1 MFPSILIVDD
11 EPSILKSLGGLLSD
25 EGFGVVTAA
34 NGYEAL
40 KIVETESPDLVLLDI
55 WMPGI
60 DGIETLKEIKKDNPH
75 IQVIIISGHGNI
87 ETAVKATKLGAFDLI
102 EKPLSIDKVIVSI
115 NNALN
120 FRRLEEENRYL
131 RKKTLEK
138 NSITGNS
145 PPIAALKKQI
155 AVSAPTEAWI
165 LITGENGTG
174 KELVAR
180 TIHQL
185 SSRAEYPLIDVHCA
199 AIPEELI
206 ESELFGQEKG
216 ALSSSIAKKIGK
228 FELANK
234 GTIFFDEIGDMSL
247 KTQSKILRVLQE
259 QQFQRVGGSRTLSVD
274 VRVIASTNK
283 DLEKEIEKGT
293 FREDIYYR
301 LNVIPIEV
309 PPLRNR
315 FEDIPQLVEIFL
327 NECAQQNRSKKKEI
341 TREAL
346 ELLCKY
352 SWPGN
357 VRELKNLVERLAI
370 MVGKEVVDEA
380 EIPAPY
386 NPNSRD
392 GTASIEVQL
401 FLSDSLKN
409 AKKTFEIE
417 FIKRKLMQN
426 NNDITKTA
434 KSIGVEKGYL
444 NKRLKSLKLSVK

>member
-11 EPSILKSLGGLLSD
+11 EPSILQSLGGLLSD
-25 EGFGVVTAA
+25 EGFGVATAA

-40 KIVETESPDLVLLDI
+40 KIVDTESPDLVLLDI

-145 PPIAALKKQI
+145 PPIVALKKQI

-199 AIPEELI
+199 AIQEELI

-216 ALSSSIAKKIGK
+216 AFSNSMTKMIGK

-259 QQFQRVGGSRTLSVD
+259 QQFQRVGGNRTLSVD
-274 VRVIASTNK
+274 VRVIASSNK

-315 FEDIPQLVEIFL
+315 FEDIPQLVKIFF
-327 NECAQQNRSKKKEI
+327 NECAQQNRGKNKEI
-341 TREAL
+341 TQEAL

-352 SWPGN
+352 PWPGN

-370 MVGKEVVDEA
+370 MVGKEVIDETD
-380 EIPAPY
+380 IPAPY
-386 NPNSRD
+386 NPNSRN
-392 GTASIEVQL
+392 GRASIEAQL
-401 FLSDSLKN
+401 FLSDSLKD
-409 AKKTFEIE
+409 AKKTFERE

-426 NNDITKTA
+426 NNNITKTA
-434 KSIGVEKGYL
+434 KSIGLEKSYL
-444 NKRLKSLKLSVK
+444 NKRLKILNLF